1 MVSAPR
7 HPGGNKLG
15 RRLFSRVEAGGTGVT
30 WDWGSLKIERKTAGN
45 VTILALIGEFDASSL
60 PQVGETVEPLT
71 QKQGTQLVLNL
82 RRLEFSD
89 SSALGYLIKTAKRLK
104 ELDGEFVL
112 SEPCKFFQATI
123 KTLGIDRSTLYMAFG
138 WREDE
143 KELTATI
150 HADQSITINEL
161 DPGRGP
167 CKPE

>member
-1 MVSAPR
+1 MKDRVDGKVEGSTSAR
-7 HPGGNKLG
+7 
-15 RRLFSRVEAGGTGVT
+15 

-45 VTILALIGEFDASSL
+45 VTILALMGEFDASSL

-123 KTLGIDRSTLYMAFG
+123 KTLGIDRILKVFPS
-138 WREDE
+138 DE
-143 KELTATI
+143 EAVRHLHEA
-150 HADQSITINEL
+150 AA
-161 DPGRGP
+161 P
-167 CKPE
+167 CA